1 MSWIWMAVVGAF
13 LLGMN
18 LGLLLMGMLAA
29 GHQE

>member
-1 MSWIWMAVVGAF
+1 MSWTWMAVVGAF

-18 LGLLLMGMLAA
+18 LGLLLMGMLVA